1 MDNFVLCF
9 SSFLPVVVVF
19 SILKIIWGIVIDA
32 FTGGF

>member
-9 SSFLPVVVVF
+9 ASVLPAVVVF
-19 SILKIIWGIVIDA
+19 CLLKIIWGIVIDA